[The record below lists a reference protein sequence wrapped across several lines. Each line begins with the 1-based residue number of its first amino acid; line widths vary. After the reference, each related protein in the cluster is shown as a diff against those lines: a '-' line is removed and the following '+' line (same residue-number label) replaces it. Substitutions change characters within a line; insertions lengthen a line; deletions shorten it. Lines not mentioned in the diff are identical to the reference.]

1 MVKIEIPGMEVL
13 EIEHLVLD
21 YNGTIAINGVVIDG
35 VMERLEKLSVL
46 LDIHVITA
54 DTYGSVHEQ
63 CHGQNLSVHVI
74 GKYNQNRE
82 KLTFLES
89 LKPEHCVVIGNGKND
104 LLILS
109 QAALGFAVIQEE
121 GISTQTLFASDIV
134 FQTINDALEALL
146 NPNRLIATLRN

>member
-1 MVKIEIPGMEVL
+1 MVRIEVPGMELL

-21 YNGTIAINGVVIDG
+21 YNGTIAINGILIEG
-35 VMERLEKLSVL
+35 VMERLGKLSVL

-63 CHGQNLSVHVI
+63 CHGHYISVHVI
-74 GKYNQNRE
+74 GKYHQDRE

-89 LKPEHCVVIGNGKND
+89 LKPEHCVAIGNGKND

-109 QAALGFAVIQEE
+109 HAALGFAVIQEE
-121 GISTQTLFASDIV
+121 GISTKTLLASDVV
-134 FQTINDALEALL
+134 FQSINDALEALL